1 MLTLLRYAFCQITN
15 ILEMVSLTLLFIT
28 IIISGHIAITV
39 IIITT
44 TIFIYATELLLHKG
58 RIEFAEDHNV
68 V

>member
-1 MLTLLRYAFCQITN
+1 MLPLLRYAFCQITN

-28 IIISGHIAITV
+28 IIISGHIAITI

-44 TIFIYATELLLHKG
+44 TIFIYTTELLLHKD